1 MNANETRCER
11 YSHGERPPLLG
22 VHAGAPDL
30 YPALLE
36 SSAPHPTAGRYDILL
51 AGAGETLMD
60 EDFLGAL
67 ERRWRHEYR
76 PGAPSH
82 LPFAGG
88 WFIYLGYELA
98 GEIEP
103 TLDLPRSFAPR
114 AFAQRVHGAAIYD
127 HIDKTTWLV
136 AEPGHEALIDEL
148 AAALARTHDPRTTNA
163 RALTSLAE
171 EPAELFLR
179 RVSAAKAHIA
189 AGDIYQANLSRPWH
203 GRLERGIS
211 PAALYARLR
220 RANPSPFGGIV
231 HLPWMSVLS
240 TSPERLVEC
249 RNGEVQTRPIA
260 GTHPRVG
267 NDEEVIAALTAHPKE
282 RAEHVMLIDLER
294 NDLGRIATAGS
305 VKVDEYAI
313 VESYTHV
320 HHLVSN
326 VRARLRPGVS
336 PIEVIRA
343 VYPGGTI
350 TGCPKVRCM
359 QIIAALEGE
368 ARGAY
373 TGSCGY
379 LGTDGSLDLNILI
392 RTATLA
398 GDEVVFRTGAGIV
411 ADSDPLREL
420 EETRAKA
427 RGLLRVLGSDAEH

>member
-1 MNANETRCER
+1 MNAKETRCER
-11 YSHGERPPLLG
+11 YSHGARPPFLG
-22 VHAGAPDL
+22 VHAAAPDL

-36 SSAPHPTAGRYDILL
+36 SSAPHATAGRYDILL
-51 AGAGETLMD
+51 AGAGATLVD
-60 EDFLGAL
+60 QDFLGAL
-67 ERRWRHEYR
+67 EQHWRHEHR
-76 PGAPSH
+76 PGTPSH

-103 TLDLPRSFAPR
+103 TLRLPQSVAPR
-114 AFAQRVHGAAIYD
+114 AFAQRMHGAAIYD
-127 HIDKTTWLV
+127 HADKTTWLI
-136 AEPGHEALIDEL
+136 AEAGHEALIDEL
-148 AAALARTHDPRTTNA
+148 AAALARSHDPRTTNE
-163 RALTSLAE
+163 RALSCLEE
-171 EPAELFLR
+171 EPAERFLQ
-179 RVSAAKAHIA
+179 RVSAAKAHIS
-189 AGDIYQANLSRPWH
+189 AGDIYQANLSRPWR
-203 GRLERGIS
+203 GRLARGIS

-231 HLPWMSVLS
+231 RLPWMSVLC

-267 NDEEVIAALTAHPKE
+267 NDNEVIAALTAHPKE

-305 VKVDEYAI
+305 VRVDEYAI
-313 VESYTHV
+313 VESYAHV

-326 VRARLRPGVS
+326 VRGRLRSGVS
-336 PIEVIRA
+336 PVDVIRA

-379 LGTDGSLDLNILI
+379 LGIDGSLDLNILI

-420 EETRAKA
+420 EETRAKP